1 MNQEPPLSESEQL
14 QADTFQRKIN
24 FELLRAKSH
33 HEDTGYLPI
42 PYFVHISDPS
52 SQTEPE
58 EYCTTKFSFMAGIM
72 RVFHRIKKK
81 VFGEF

>member
-42 PYFVHISDPS
+42 PYF
-52 SQTEPE
+52 
-58 EYCTTKFSFMAGIM
+58 
-72 RVFHRIKKK
+72 
-81 VFGEF
+81 